1 MTVQDQRL
9 SPARPQ
15 GMSRGLTLLF
25 AIAAG
30 ASVGNMYWAQPLLA
44 PIAGDLGVAS
54 GDAGFVITL
63 TQIGYAIGVFLMVPL
78 GDAVDR
84 RRVVPLIML
93 GAAVALGASA
103 AAPSFLVLLGV
114 IALVGATSVA
124 GQILTP
130 MAGDLATDAQ
140 RGRVLGTV
148 ASGLMLGILLSRTL
162 SGLVA
167 DVLGWRAVF
176 VAASALMLVLAVI
189 LSRRLPR
196 LETRKGM
203 PYGQLLLSVLRTVKG
218 DRRVQVTILLGA
230 LPMSVFTLFWTGL
243 TLLLSGEPYSYSTG
257 TIGLVSLVGVAGAVA
272 AQGAGRLYDRG
283 LSVPA
288 LGGAMLLALVS
299 LVVAG
304 IGQASIVAVVVA
316 IVLFSIGL
324 QAALVLAQT
333 RMMAIDPA
341 ARSRMNTVYVVG
353 NFVAGAIGSAL
364 AGLIWAR
371 AGWLGLMA
379 VGSAIL
385 LVGLALWAVQRTRG
399 LAD

>member
-1 MTVQDQRL
+1 MTVQDQRV
-9 SPARPQ
+9 SPARPR

-63 TQIGYAIGVFLMVPL
+63 TQIGYAVGVFLMVPL

-130 MAGDLATDAQ
+130 MAGDLATDVQ

-162 SGLVA
+162 GGLVA

-189 LSRRLPR
+189 LSRRLPQ
-196 LETRKGM
+196 LEARKGM

-218 DRRVQVTILLGA
+218 DGRVQVTILLGA

-243 TLLLSGEPYSYSTG
+243 TLLLSDEPYSYSTG
-257 TIGLVSLVGVAGAVA
+257 TIGLISLVGVAGAGA

-283 LSVPA
+283 LSVQA

-304 IGQASIVAVVVA
+304 LGQASIVAVVVA

-333 RMMAIDPA
+333 RMMAIDPT

-379 VGSAIL
+379 AGAAIL
-385 LVGLALWAVQRTRG
+385 LAGLALWAVQRTRA
-399 LAD
+399 LAE

>member
-1 MTVQDQRL
+1 MTVHDQRL
-9 SPARPQ
+9 PSARPR

-44 PIAGDLGVAS
+44 PIAEDLGVAP

-63 TQIGYAIGVFLMVPL
+63 TQIGYAVGVFLLVPL

-84 RRVVPLIML
+84 KRVVPLIML
-93 GAAVALGASA
+93 GAVLALAATA

-130 MAGDLATDAQ
+130 MAGDLATDEE

-148 ASGLMLGILLSRTL
+148 ASGLMLGILLSRTV

-167 DVLGWRAVF
+167 DLLGWRSVF
-176 VAASALMLVLAVI
+176 VAASALMLVLAVV

-196 LETRKGM
+196 LETTTGA
-203 PYGQLLLSVLRTVKG
+203 PYGQLLLGVLRTVRG
-218 DRRVQVTILLGA
+218 NRRVQVTILLGA

-257 TIGLVSLVGVAGAVA
+257 TIGLISLVGVAGAVA

-283 LSVPA
+283 LSVQA
-288 LGGAMLLALVS
+288 LGGAMLLALAS
-299 LVVAG
+299 LAVAG
-304 IGQASIVAVVVA
+304 IGQGSIIAVVAA
-316 IVLFSIGL
+316 IALFSVGL
-324 QAALVLAQT
+324 QGALVLAQT

-353 NFVAGAIGSAL
+353 NFIAGAIGSAL
-364 AGLIWAR
+364 AGLIWAWG
-371 AGWLGLMA
+371 GWTGLMA
-379 VGSAIL
+379 VGAAIL
-385 LVGLALWAVQRTRG
+385 VLGLALWAAQRTRA

>member
-1 MTVQDQRL
+1 MTVQDQRV
-9 SPARPQ
+9 SPAGPR
-15 GMSRGLTLLF
+15 GMPRGLTLLF

-30 ASVGNMYWAQPLLA
+30 ASVGNMYWAQPLLV

-63 TQIGYAIGVFLMVPL
+63 TQIGYAVGVFLMVPL

-93 GAAVALGASA
+93 GAAVALAASA

-167 DVLGWRAVF
+167 DVLGWRMVF
-176 VAASALMLVLAVI
+176 VAGSALMLVLAVV

-196 LETRKGM
+196 LETRRSM

-243 TLLLSGEPYSYSTG
+243 TLADQRVGGVHLGAEGGAVVGAQHLGRGAPGQGGAVDRRGGAAAGPRLIGVQGRGRGGGGGEREAMGGELGGDVGDPLGELVEEGEHERPWSGSGSVARHRGRRGGGGCGLQGGLVFSKAWMRWPIVLGVAASPTQRPVVVKTG
-257 TIGLVSLVGVAGAVA
+257 TSS
-272 AQGAGRLYDRG
+272 R
-283 LSVPA
+283 S
-288 LGGAMLLALVS
+288 
-299 LVVAG
+299 
-304 IGQASIVAVVVA
+304 ASN
-316 IVLFSIGL
+316 
-324 QAALVLAQT
+324 
-333 RMMAIDPA
+333 M
-341 ARSRMNTVYVVG
+341 
-353 NFVAGAIGSAL
+353 
-364 AGLIWAR
+364 
-371 AGWLGLMA
+371 
-379 VGSAIL
+379 
-385 LVGLALWAVQRTRG
+385 RT
-399 LAD
+399 

>member
-1 MTVQDQRL
+1 
-9 SPARPQ
+9 
-15 GMSRGLTLLF
+15 MSRGLTLLF

-63 TQIGYAIGVFLMVPL
+63 TQIGYAVGVFLMVPL

-130 MAGDLATDAQ
+130 MAGDLATDVQ

-162 SGLVA
+162 GGLVA

-189 LSRRLPR
+189 LSRRLPQ
-196 LETRKGM
+196 LEARKGM

-218 DRRVQVTILLGA
+218 DGRVQVTILLGA

-243 TLLLSGEPYSYSTG
+243 TLLLSDEPYSYSTG
-257 TIGLVSLVGVAGAVA
+257 TIGLISLVGVAGAGA

-283 LSVPA
+283 LSVQA

-304 IGQASIVAVVVA
+304 LGQASIVAVVVA

-333 RMMAIDPA
+333 RMMAIDPT

-379 VGSAIL
+379 AGAAIL
-385 LVGLALWAVQRTRG
+385 LAGLALWAVQRTRA
-399 LAD
+399 LAE

>member
-1 MTVQDQRL
+1 
-9 SPARPQ
+9 
-15 GMSRGLTLLF
+15 MSRGLTLLF

-44 PIAGDLGVAS
+44 PIAEDLGVAP

-63 TQIGYAIGVFLMVPL
+63 TQIGYAVGVFLLVPL

-84 RRVVPLIML
+84 KRVVPLIML
-93 GAAVALGASA
+93 GAVLALAATA

-130 MAGDLATDAQ
+130 MAGDLATDEE

-148 ASGLMLGILLSRTL
+148 ASGLMLGILLSRTV

-167 DVLGWRAVF
+167 DLLGWRSVF
-176 VAASALMLVLAVI
+176 VAASALMLVLAVV

-196 LETRKGM
+196 LETTTGA
-203 PYGQLLLSVLRTVKG
+203 PYGQLLLGVLRTVRG
-218 DRRVQVTILLGA
+218 NRRVQVTILLGA

-257 TIGLVSLVGVAGAVA
+257 TIGLISLVGVAGAVA

-283 LSVPA
+283 LSVQA
-288 LGGAMLLALVS
+288 LGGAMLLALAS
-299 LVVAG
+299 LAVAG
-304 IGQASIVAVVVA
+304 IGQGSIIAVVAA
-316 IVLFSIGL
+316 IALFSVGL
-324 QAALVLAQT
+324 QGALVLAQT

-353 NFVAGAIGSAL
+353 NFIAGAIGSAL
-364 AGLIWAR
+364 AGLIWAWG
-371 AGWLGLMA
+371 GWTGLMA
-379 VGSAIL
+379 VGAAIL
-385 LVGLALWAVQRTRG
+385 VLGLALWAAQRTRA